1 MSPPSGGETERIA
14 AAGRQFLLLALGV
27 VDFDRLY
34 ADRMTEAMPLGLF
47 ADLLKWKLVSRLVV
61 FLVTIAALIPPCI
74 AIWLAFYFL
83 FPADLD
89 TKTDAEV
96 ENHLQDLI
104 RLGVPAW
111 LLLPLIGPPLMG
123 CLYVQWAMF
132 VRRARG
138 Q

>member
-1 MSPPSGGETERIA
+1 
-14 AAGRQFLLLALGV
+14 
-27 VDFDRLY
+27 
-34 ADRMTEAMPLGLF
+34 MTEPKPLGLF
-47 ADLLKWKLVSRLVV
+47 ADLLKWQLASRLAV

-89 TKTDAEV
+89 TKTAAEV

-111 LLLPLIGPPLMG
+111 LLLPLIGPPLMAG
-123 CLYVQWAMF
+123 LYVQWASF
-132 VRRARG
+132 ARRARDG
-138 Q
+138 R